1 MAKAKINGVEL
12 AYTDEGRG
20 TPLLLIHAFPLNKSM
35 WETQARAFKASY
47 RVITIDLRGHGESE
61 APLWRYTMEQ
71 FADDLRGLLD
81 HLGVGQ
87 AVLGG
92 LSMGGYVLFAFYRKY
107 PDRATALVLADT
119 KAGVDTPEGKAGR
132 YVMAQKLYKEGIGTV
147 EEAMLPRLLSPGTLR
162 TQSPI
167 VEQVRQMIRSTPV
180 SGIVGDLMA
189 MTDRED
195 ALPLLPRITCPTLV
209 MVGEQDQA
217 TPPAESRLIAESI
230 PGAHPVII
238 PRAGH
243 LANLEEPEA
252 FNKALLRFLEGLK

>member
-47 RVITIDLRGHGESE
+47 RVITIDLRGHGKSE

-71 FADDLRGLLD
+71 FADDLCGLLD
-81 HLGVGQ
+81 HLGVGK

-92 LSMGGYVLFAFYRKY
+92 LSMGGYALFAFYRKY

-132 YVMAQKLYKEGIGTV
+132 YAMAQKLSKEGIGTV

-209 MVGEQDQA
+209 VVGEQDQA

-230 PGAHPVII
+230 PGAHLVII

-252 FNKALLRFLEGLK
+252 FNRALLRFLEGLK